1 MLSSFVSVLNGHCG
15 LILMIELYYC
25 WMIYTFHLLSIFY
38 NCIVPMGF
46 LPWESRVAFPRKS
59 DLQQSHVIQPTVH
72 AGCFYNLLNSDM
84 DYGIFN
90 VCSARE
96 VDWKNNPLPLRG
108 TEPALAV
115 CWPDAVPTEL
125 HLHHLVSNIEFCCT
139 APTIIKLLL

>member
-1 MLSSFVSVLNGHCG
+1 MFKC
-15 LILMIELYYC
+15 
-25 WMIYTFHLLSIFY
+25 FHNPS
-38 NCIVPMGF
+38 
-46 LPWESRVAFPRKS
+46 
-59 DLQQSHVIQPTVH
+59 
-72 AGCFYNLLNSDM
+72 NSDT

-90 VCSARE
+90 VCTDVNADTVKESARE

-108 TEPALAV
+108 TEPVLAV